1 MFETR
6 VMSPPRTLTAISPLT
21 ADIKAHGLIRL
32 SRPEI
37 AAFRRRPDPLPEA
50 WSACRPSTLRNADEQ
65 TVAAVAAIRRA
76 LENMGNPD
84 PSRFESWG
92 VVAASRFL
100 GRSNLVLA
108 LDRFKVEGPW
118 GVSPH
123 LIPHFA
129 LHAQAGALSLIL
141 GGHGP
146 NLGAGGGMF
155 AGTHGILT
163 ALSWLDSG
171 LVPGVWLVLTN
182 WDPEYRPALDG
193 EPREPTHCEALALAL
208 APGREGGG
216 LLRLRMVES
225 DEPVNPSPATAATIG
240 AGLERRGVGDE
251 VLRVG
256 TDAAGRF
263 VVELASAAP
272 GLDGGAA

>member
-1 MFETR
+1 MI
-6 VMSPPRTLTAISPLT
+6 PPQTPTTIAPL
-21 ADIKAHGLIRL
+21 AAEIEASGLIRL
-32 SRPEI
+32 ARPEI
-37 AAFRRRPDPLPEA
+37 AAFRRRPDPLPEP
-50 WSACRPSTLRNADEQ
+50 WSARRPSTLRNSDEQ
-65 TVAAVAAIRRA
+65 TVAAVAAVRQI

-84 PSRFESWG
+84 PSRFEGWG

-146 NLGAGGGMF
+146 NLGAGGGLF
-155 AGTHGILT
+155 AGTDGVLT

-171 LVPGVWLVLTN
+171 LVPGVWLILTN
-182 WDPEYRPALDG
+182 WDPEYRPDLDG
-193 EPREPTHCEALALAL
+193 EPRESTHCEALALAL
-208 APGREGGG
+208 APSREGNGSP
-216 LLRLRMVES
+216 RLRVVES
-225 DEPVNPSPATAATIG
+225 DEPVVPSPVTAATIS
-240 AGLERRGVGDE
+240 AGLERRRGRDQTVAGNWSE
-251 VLRVG
+251 MVG
-256 TDAAGRF
+256 TDATGRF
-263 VVELASAAP
+263 LVELASADP